1 MSLPIFSLPYE
12 GSNLL
17 FLEEVLPEL
26 EKRGIP
32 PGRVLYRASEKEELR
47 RILRFVTDRGGVA
60 GEKAWECSGPS
71 RREILHENVIY
82 ATTEEDIRRGEREK
96 EYSTSFKK
104 FAIIQNPLVLVY
116 VTDHLKKIGDR
127 QYLFCHP
134 QSKKDALLAII
145 VLNRLQEI
153 PGWFREEE

>member
-1 MSLPIFSLPYE
+1 MFRPVKGGDST
-12 GSNLL
+12 
-17 FLEEVLPEL
+17 
-26 EKRGIP
+26 RG
-32 PGRVLYRASEKEELR
+32 RDL
-47 RILRFVTDRGGVA
+47 
-60 GEKAWECSGPS
+60 C
-71 RREILHENVIY
+71 
-82 ATTEEDIRRGEREK
+82 TTEEDIRRGEREK

-153 PGWFREEE
+153 PGWFREEEGLF